1 MAKNKSGIDIQEKD
15 TKVKSKSKK
24 TKVKDEPLESKVSQ
38 VATCNCQVAEPL
50 DDVKVVGDNVKVDVE
65 QSLIAASKLAEID
78 CRSYNH
84 SDVVGGYIRR
94 KRSI

>member
-1 MAKNKSGIDIQEKD
+1 MAE

-24 TKVKDEPLESKVSQ
+24 TKKVIETEN
-38 VATCNCQVAEPL
+38 VA
-50 DDVKVVGDNVKVDVE
+50 DVKVDVEDNVKVDVE
-65 QSLIAASKLAEID
+65 ID
-78 CRSYNH
+78 LRSYNH

>member
-1 MAKNKSGIDIQEKD
+1 MAKNNIQETE

-24 TKVKDEPLESKVSQ
+24 TKKVIETEN
-38 VATCNCQVAEPL
+38 VA
-50 DDVKVVGDNVKVDVE
+50 DVKVDVEDNVKVDVE
-65 QSLIAASKLAEID
+65 GNVKVDVEID
-78 CRSYNH
+78 LRSYNH

>member
-1 MAKNKSGIDIQEKD
+1 MAETKVSKKSKDNIQETD

-24 TKVKDEPLESKVSQ
+24 SKVKDEPLESKVSK
-38 VATCNCQVAEPL
+38 VAEPL
-50 DDVKVVGDNVKVDVE
+50 DDIKVDV
-65 QSLIAASKLAEID
+65 EID

-84 SDVVGGYIRR
+84 SDVVNGYIRR

>member
-1 MAKNKSGIDIQEKD
+1 MANNKNNIQEKD
-15 TKVKSKSKK
+15 TKVKSSTKK
-24 TKVKDEPLESKVSQ
+24 TKKVETEKI
-38 VATCNCQVAEPL
+38 A
-50 DDVKVVGDNVKVDVE
+50 DVKVDSGDNVKVDV
-65 QSLIAASKLAEID
+65 EID

>member
-1 MAKNKSGIDIQEKD
+1 MVKSKDNIQEKE

-24 TKVKDEPLESKVSQ
+24 SKVKDEPLEPKVSQ
-38 VATCNCQVAEPL
+38 VTEPL
-50 DDVKVVGDNVKVDVE
+50 DNVKVDV
-65 QSLIAASKLAEID
+65 EID

-84 SDVVGGYIRR
+84 SDVVNGYIRR

>member
-1 MAKNKSGIDIQEKD
+1 MAKNKSENNIQDTD

-24 TKVKDEPLESKVSQ
+24 SKVKDEPLDSKV
-38 VATCNCQVAEPL
+38 EPL
-50 DDVKVVGDNVKVDVE
+50 DDVKVVDDNVQVDV
-65 QSLIAASKLAEID
+65 EID

-84 SDVVGGYIRR
+84 SDVVNGYIRR

>member
-1 MAKNKSGIDIQEKD
+1 MAKSKSENNIQETD

-24 TKVKDEPLESKVSQ
+24 SKVKDEPLEPKV
-38 VATCNCQVAEPL
+38 EPL
-50 DDVKVVGDNVKVDVE
+50 ESKDETLDNVKVDVE
-65 QSLIAASKLAEID
+65 ID
-78 CRSYNH
+78 LRSCNH

>member
-1 MAKNKSGIDIQEKD
+1 MAKNNIQETE

-24 TKVKDEPLESKVSQ
+24 TKKVIETEN
-38 VATCNCQVAEPL
+38 VA
-50 DDVKVVGDNVKVDVE
+50 DVKVDVEDNVKVDVE
-65 QSLIAASKLAEID
+65 DNVKVDVEID
-78 CRSYNH
+78 LRSYNH

>member
-1 MAKNKSGIDIQEKD
+1 MAKSNIQETD

-24 TKVKDEPLESKVSQ
+24 SKVKDEPLESKV
-38 VATCNCQVAEPL
+38 EPL
-50 DDVKVVGDNVKVDVE
+50 DDVKVDV
-65 QSLIAASKLAEID
+65 EID

-84 SDVVGGYIRR
+84 SDVVNGYIRR